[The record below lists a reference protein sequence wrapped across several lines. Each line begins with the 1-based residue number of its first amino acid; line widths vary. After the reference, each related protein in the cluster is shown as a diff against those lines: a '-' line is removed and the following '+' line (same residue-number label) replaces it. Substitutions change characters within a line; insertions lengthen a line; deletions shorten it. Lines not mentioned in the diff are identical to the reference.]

1 MTSKQPPLRFG
12 IVGAGVIG
20 HVHAATIASLAPQA
34 EVAFVAD
41 EIAGRARKLAADH
54 GVAAGTSIAEL
65 LGRPDIGAVAIC
77 TPSGNHAD
85 LAVAALDAGKHV
97 VVEKP
102 LDVTLDAA
110 ARVAEAQRRSDRTVT
125 VISQHRFDPSSRVVH
140 DSIQEGLL
148 GQVTSGAA
156 SIAWWRGQ
164 DYYDSGGWRGT
175 IALDGGGAVINQG
188 IHTVDLLLWLLGEA
202 VEVFAWT
209 GCLAHERIEVE
220 DTAVATI
227 RFATGALAAVHATTS
242 AYPGL
247 TARLQVHGTTGS
259 AVIDNDR
266 LAYFSAA
273 PHDDSGRAG
282 ALIAEAGK
290 LLAAEPEQAAGADPA
305 ALSGAHVAQYRDFLD
320 AVARGRPPGVTV
332 ADATRALA
340 VVHALYESARSGR
353 PAPVQR

>member
-110 ARVAEAQRRSDRTVT
+110 ARVAEAQRRSDLTVT

-175 IALDGGGAVINQG
+175 IAAFDDFG
-188 IHTVDLLLWLLGEA
+188 
-202 VEVFAWT
+202 FA
-209 GCLAHERIEVE
+209 
-220 DTAVATI
+220 
-227 RFATGALAAVHATTS
+227 
-242 AYPGL
+242 
-247 TARLQVHGTTGS
+247 
-259 AVIDNDR
+259 
-266 LAYFSAA
+266 
-273 PHDDSGRAG
+273 
-282 ALIAEAGK
+282 
-290 LLAAEPEQAAGADPA
+290 
-305 ALSGAHVAQYRDFLD
+305 DF
-320 AVARGRPPGVTV
+320 GV
-332 ADATRALA
+332 
-340 VVHALYESARSGR
+340 RSNH
-353 PAPVQR
+353 PN